1 MDSRFPTYYL
11 NNRDILRATPEAF
24 RLFVFATAWSVS
36 NMTDGKIPEE
46 DLPLIPMANT
56 NSADELVKRGL
67 WKKEGAE
74 WIISDFA
81 KTQTSAAQ
89 LEANL
94 LNRRKADAE
103 RQAKRR
109 AKLKEQAEA
118 EAKESPKSRDTN
130 VITPTDYPTS
140 RERHVTL
147 EGRGKEEEEEEA
159 RTKEPTNSE
168 QSFDSKTGEVFEPAS
183 DPWNTSDPW
192 GNQDSSS
199 DPVAEFYRRAGRS

>member
-11 NNRDILRATPEAF
+11 NNRDILRTTPEAF

-67 WKKEGAE
+67 WKKEGSE

-81 KTQTSAAQ
+81 KTQTSASQ
-89 LEANL
+89 MEASL
-94 LNRRKADAE
+94 ANRKAADAE
-103 RQAKRR
+103 RQRKKYHRDKAKR
-109 AKLKEQAEA
+109 E
-118 EAKESPKSRDTN
+118 EAKRQ
-130 VITPTDYPTS
+130 TS
-140 RERHVTL
+140 REDHVTEGKDFQL
-147 EGRGKEEEEEEA
+147 SREPHVRIEGRGKAEAEA

-168 QSFDSKTGEVFEPAS
+168 QSFDSKTGEVFDPAS

-192 GNQDSSS
+192 GNQESSS
-199 DPVAEFYRRAGRS
+199 DPVAEFYRQAGRS